1 MKTLLAVVVL
11 MLTVGC
17 ASNYK
22 VEQEST
28 ENSILRLIPE
38 WYIDS
43 EEKRGLTDRKNK
55 HGYVY
60 GVGTAVSSNLQLA
73 VEKAMMIAKAD
84 LADQIAG
91 QVNKDTEYTV
101 VEAGDESSVEMVT
114 ETNSVVRN
122 TVGKIAPVGYEEW
135 NKAVMVTAKQQY
147 RVYVGLK
154 WTRSKKN
161 VLGDLISSD
170 IVNGIDVVPTNVM
183 KGFTTNETN

>member
-1 MKTLLAVVVL
+1 MKALLVVAVL

-17 ASNYK
+17 GSNYK
-22 VEQEST
+22 VKQEST
-28 ENSILRLIPE
+28 ENTILNLIPE

-43 EEKRGLTDRKNK
+43 EEKRGLLDRKNK
-55 HGYVY
+55 HGYIY

-91 QVNKDTEYTV
+91 QVNKDTEYSV
-101 VEAGDESSVEMVT
+101 VEAGDESSVEMAT
-114 ETNSVVRN
+114 ETNSSVKNVVRQ
-122 TVGKIAPVGYEEW
+122 ISPVGYEEW
-135 NKAVMVTAKQQY
+135 NKSVLVTAKQQY

-161 VLGDLISSD
+161 RLSDLISSD
-170 IVNGIDVVPTNVM
+170 LVGGVEVVPSRISVEIQQE
-183 KGFTTNETN
+183 ETL

>member
-55 HGYVY
+55 HGYIY

-73 VEKAMMIAKAD
+73 VEKAMIIAKAD

-91 QVNKDTEYTV
+91 QVNKDTEYTA

>member
-1 MKTLLAVVVL
+1 MKALLAIAAL

-22 VEQEST
+22 VKQESSDS
-28 ENSILRLIPE
+28 SILNLIPE

-43 EEKRGLTDRKNK
+43 EEKRGLLDRKNK
-55 HGYVY
+55 HGYIY

-101 VEAGDESSVEMVT
+101 AEAGDESSVEMST

-161 VLGDLISSD
+161 ALGDLISSD
-170 IVNGIDVVPTNVM
+170 IVNGIDVVPTIV
-183 KGFTTNETN
+183 EVVEL

>member
-1 MKTLLAVVVL
+1 MKTLLTVVVL

-55 HGYVY
+55 HGYIY

>member
-55 HGYVY
+55 HGYIY

>member
-55 HGYVY
+55 HGYIY

-122 TVGKIAPVGYEEW
+122 TVDKIAPVGYEEW

>member
-43 EEKRGLTDRKNK
+43 EEKRVLTDRKNK
-55 HGYVY
+55 HGYIY

-122 TVGKIAPVGYEEW
+122 TVGKITPVGYEEW

>member
-55 HGYVY
+55 HGYIY

-91 QVNKDTEYTV
+91 QVNKDTEYTA

>member
-73 VEKAMMIAKAD
+73 VEK
-84 LADQIAG
+84 
-91 QVNKDTEYTV
+91 
-101 VEAGDESSVEMVT
+101 
-114 ETNSVVRN
+114 
-122 TVGKIAPVGYEEW
+122 GY
-135 NKAVMVTAKQQY
+135 
-147 RVYVGLK
+147 
-154 WTRSKKN
+154 
-161 VLGDLISSD
+161 DD
-170 IVNGIDVVPTNVM
+170 C
-183 KGFTTNETN
+183 

>member
-55 HGYVY
+55 HGYIY

-91 QVNKDTEYTV
+91 QINKDTEYTV

>member
-122 TVGKIAPVGYEEW
+122 AVGKIAPVGYEEW

>member
-55 HGYVY
+55 HGYIY

-91 QVNKDTEYTV
+91 QVNKGTEYTV

>member
-1 MKTLLAVVVL
+1 MKALLVVAVL

-22 VEQEST
+22 VKQEST
-28 ENSILRLIPE
+28 ENTILNLIPE

-43 EEKRGLTDRKNK
+43 EEKRGLLDRKNK
-55 HGYVY
+55 HGYIY

-101 VEAGDESSVEMVT
+101 AEAGDESSVEMAT

-135 NKAVMVTAKQQY
+135 NKAVLVTAKQQY

-161 VLGDLISSD
+161 ALGDLISSD
-170 IVNGIDVVPTNVM
+170 IVNGIDVVPTTVEVV
-183 KGFTTNETN
+183 GL

>member
-135 NKAVMVTAKQQY
+135 NKSCYGDKRNSSIVCMLVLS
-147 RVYVGLK
+147 GL
-154 WTRSKKN
+154 
-161 VLGDLISSD
+161 
-170 IVNGIDVVPTNVM
+170 VVKRM
-183 KGFTTNETN
+183 FWEI